1 MVELLVSLYTDATVV
16 TALNALKASTV
27 DFIRFQ
33 LNHLLERKDATAF
46 LRRVIIDKETN
57 KKKTDNKKDQKV
69 ITPDIAAKIAHVVT
83 QVNAGLKNLDAD
95 ELAQV
100 SSYLDDIDPAP
111 EQHRAPVQSTSA
123 GGAKASN
130 APSSDAVSTRP
141 STRPSPVTFSAAEAR
156 LVTC

>member
-33 LNHLLERKDATAF
+33 LNYLLERKDATSV
-46 LRRVIIDKETN
+46 LYRVIIDKETN
-57 KKKTDNKKDQKV
+57 MKKTDKKDQKV